1 VKFEKTAAVAT
12 SGRPRIFPSCVVNAA
27 SYVGGGVAPGEIVTI
42 FGSGMGPS
50 EPAKLS
56 VTSER
61 RLATTLA
68 GVRILFDGMPAP
80 LVYVSEK
87 QSSVIVPYGVAG
99 RSSVDV
105 QIEYNGVRSD
115 AVTVPV
121 LASRPGIFS
130 LDGTGR
136 GQALI
141 LNEDGTLNSA
151 ENPARRGSI
160 VTLFGTGG
168 GETATD
174 VADGQIVGNVL
185 PRTTLPV
192 SAIFDLGSNEFQVS
206 AKPGEVLYAGGVS
219 GSVAGLLQLNVRVPA
234 NAVATGN
241 RVPFLLI
248 IGSHWTVHQ
257 VTIALR

>member
-1 VKFEKTAAVAT
+1 
-12 SGRPRIFPSCVVNAA
+12 
-27 SYVGGGVAPGEIVTI
+27 VAPGEIVTI

-160 VTLFGTGG
+160 EL
-168 GETATD
+168 
-174 VADGQIVGNVL
+174 NVL